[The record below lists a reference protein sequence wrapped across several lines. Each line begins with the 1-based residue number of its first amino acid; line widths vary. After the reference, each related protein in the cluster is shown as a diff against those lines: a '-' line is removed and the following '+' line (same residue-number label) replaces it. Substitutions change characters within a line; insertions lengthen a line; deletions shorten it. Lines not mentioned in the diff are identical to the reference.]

1 LPARTPG
8 PAGAGAA
15 TAGTR
20 TRPEA
25 GST

>member
-15 TAGTR
+15 TAGSR